1 MLTRQQLYQRFFGHD
16 PNEIDQALFRLA
28 DLRLVYL
35 FNDEVELSPLGRMW
49 AATRE
54 GSGE

>member
-1 MLTRQQLYQRFFGHD
+1 MRRSMLTRQQLYQRFFGHD

-28 DLRLVYL
+28 
-35 FNDEVELSPLGRMW
+35 GRMW